1 MKFDICISCLR
12 KQAVIWVE
20 SLNGEELP
28 FCMTC
33 EPENMDLFTA
43 NQKDGQPA

>member
-1 MKFDICISCLR
+1 MSFDICVSCLR
-12 KQAVIWVE
+12 KQAVIWIE

-28 FCMTC
+28 FCLTC

-43 NQKDGQPA
+43 KKKEGQNA